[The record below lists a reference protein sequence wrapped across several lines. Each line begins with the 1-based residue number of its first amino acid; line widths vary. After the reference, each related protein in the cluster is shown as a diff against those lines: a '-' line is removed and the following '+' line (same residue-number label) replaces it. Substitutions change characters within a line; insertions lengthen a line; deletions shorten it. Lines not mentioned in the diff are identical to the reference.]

1 MDLFDEAADFRDR
14 EAQEAYNRMMR
25 RLDEVEAGEWQGH
38 LHFLPAGVV
47 AIGASGHPY
56 VEINGYPRGVQT
68 SGGHTVRPP
77 AMFSGNYQA
86 CPHCGAYPYIRETA
100 PTGPRPSSG
109 RAVCARC
116 KQ

>member
-25 RLDEVEAGEWQGH
+25 RLDEVEVG
-38 LHFLPAGVV
+38 LV
-47 AIGASGHPY
+47 
-56 VEINGYPRGVQT
+56 T
-68 SGGHTVRPP
+68 SGGFTIRAPVI
-77 AMFSGNYQA
+77 SGDNYES
-86 CPHCGAYPYIRETA
+86 CPNCGAKPMWRETE
-100 PTGPRPSSG
+100 TIGGHLTG